1 MYKSFFGL
9 RENPFNGNPDPRYLY
24 FTPHTRK
31 ALDQLTYGVKNCKG
45 LILLTGEVGT
55 GKTTL
60 INHLLNWLRA
70 RNTPTAFI
78 FNSHLTV
85 EHLLDFILSD
95 FGVPTDVRLH
105 GNMLMGLKLWL
116 MEHFRAGERPVLIVD
131 EAQGLSVEAL
141 EEIRLL
147 LNLET
152 DAEKLL
158 QIVLVGQPELEEKLK
173 LPELAQLRQRIEL
186 RCSTAPLQLDESRR
200 YITERLRIAGTNGN
214 PIFPLETMD
223 VAHLYAKGIPRVLN
237 LLCEHALINA
247 FAEQSRPVPAWAVEE
262 AARDFHLIENR
273 PSAFRHRVS
282 GGTSDNTPAIQ
293 SALEKELMQPPAEV
307 ETGLRD
313 QAHRMGLS
321 EPIVNQ
327 GELIEGLADTNPDA
341 TPNFVFSVR
350 HGTVRLGENAP
361 VAAKKILT
369 FHRKN
374 DAGRPTEPISAP
386 SIVIPPW
393 IHTLAYALELRTRLF
408 VAVQRN
414 RPFLYFRQIV
424 RSWIIDFKQDWNAM
438 MKGFEIALGTRALLQ
453 WLRQPATSKRMVSG
467 KKQPV

>member
-31 ALDQLTYGVKNCKG
+31 AMEQLTYGVQHCKG

-70 RNTPTAFI
+70 QNTPTAFI

-85 EHLLDFILSD
+85 NHLLDFILSD
-95 FGVPTDVRLH
+95 FGVPIDFRLN
-105 GNMLMGLKLWL
+105 GNMLMRLKLWL
-116 MEHFRAGERPVLIVD
+116 LEHSRAGNRPVLIVD
-131 EAQGLSVEAL
+131 EAQGLSIEAL

-152 DAEKLL
+152 DADKLL

-186 RCSTAPLQLDESRR
+186 RCSTAPLRLEESRC
-200 YITERLRIAGTNGN
+200 YIAERLRIAGTNGN
-214 PIFPLETMD
+214 PIFAAETVD
-223 VAHLYAKGIPRVLN
+223 AAHLYSKGIPRVLN

-247 FAEQSRPVPAWAVEE
+247 FAAETRQVPAWAVEE
-262 AARDFHLIENR
+262 AARDFHLIETR
-273 PSAFRHRVS
+273 PTAPRQWGESTGENA
-282 GGTSDNTPAIQ
+282 PAIRSTREQ
-293 SALEKELMQPPAEV
+293 ELMQPFAAT
-307 ETGLRD
+307 ETELRES
-313 QAHRMGLS
+313 AHDLVAS
-321 EPIVNQ
+321 EPTVGD
-327 GELIEGLADTNPDA
+327 GEMIEGLASANQNA
-341 TPNFVFSVR
+341 APNFIFSAR
-350 HGTVRLGENAP
+350 LGTVRLGENGPPAG
-361 VAAKKILT
+361 KKILT

-374 DAGRPTEPISAP
+374 VAGGPAEAIPVP
-386 SIVIPPW
+386 SVVIPTW
-393 IHTLAYALELRTRLF
+393 IHTLIYVLELRTRVF

-414 RPFLYFRQIV
+414 RQAQYVRKIMGRWIVDFR
-424 RSWIIDFKQDWNAM
+424 KDWTAM
-438 MKGFEIALGTRALLQ
+438 MKAVEFSESARALLQ
-453 WLRQPATSKRMVSG
+453 WLRQPAAAASKRMESG
-467 KKQPV
+467 K